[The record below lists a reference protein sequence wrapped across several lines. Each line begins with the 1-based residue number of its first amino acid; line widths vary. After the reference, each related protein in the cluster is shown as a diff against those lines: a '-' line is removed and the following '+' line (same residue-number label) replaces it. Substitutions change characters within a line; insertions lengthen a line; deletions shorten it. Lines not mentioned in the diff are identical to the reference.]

1 MGIPKSPHV
10 LISCGQR
17 RTESPLRSFISLK
30 LMHSRGKL
38 FLDLLGI
45 LCLLAIAAMLLAML
59 RGR

>member
-1 MGIPKSPHV
+1 MARFLFHAV
-10 LISCGQR
+10 V